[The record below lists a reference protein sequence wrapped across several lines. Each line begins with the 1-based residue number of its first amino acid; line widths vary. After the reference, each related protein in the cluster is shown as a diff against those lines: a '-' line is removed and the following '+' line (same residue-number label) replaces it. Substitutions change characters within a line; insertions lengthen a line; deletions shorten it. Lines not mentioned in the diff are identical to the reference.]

1 MRKPCQLL
9 FFVQNILSKILGRVV
24 LRRQLV
30 EKLYFSKF
38 RRELCLDANSASG
51 HAEDR
56 PADAHGANRRHQR
69 VPPSTPQDLRR
80 RGAEGAARRNVLRLP
95 WQKRALLA
103 TASARDRDRR
113 GRFQDGGPDRG
124 CPVEQPNGVAAV
136 RSASSAKRAKAAN
149 MYDSGAYSARDP
161 RLAQYLH
168 SPWETNNFQGLA
180 SIKCQALKTA

>member
-1 MRKPCQLL
+1 MHGAVERLVAVSEVSDVSASTPGQAPPTPAGFSVEVAVLNLGLPTSNGPKQKEEATMGDITYKNTHMRKPCQLL

-51 HAEDR
+51 HPEY
-56 PADAHGANRRHQR
+56 PPPHAHGANRRHQR

-113 GRFQDGGPDRG
+113 GR
-124 CPVEQPNGVAAV
+124 AV
-136 RSASSAKRAKAAN
+136 R
-149 MYDSGAYSARDP
+149 G
-161 RLAQYLH
+161 
-168 SPWETNNFQGLA
+168 G
-180 SIKCQALKTA
+180 QA